1 MFILSERI
9 LLLFLTRES
18 FVFSEED
25 GCNVRVFTLCRFLAK
40 CVIPSLILVRYIKE
54 MVQDVEVEM
63 FLGIVLTG
71 SKILNSGT
79 RPLAIFVKKWITLQ
93 PKLKN

>member
-9 LLLFLTRES
+9 LLFLTREG

-40 CVIPSLILVRYIKE
+40 CVIPSLIVVSEEK
-54 MVQDVEVEM
+54 VQDVEVEM
-63 FLGIVLTG
+63 CF
-71 SKILNSGT
+71 
-79 RPLAIFVKKWITLQ
+79 
-93 PKLKN
+93 